1 VVLLSFPTIRLDS
14 RPQRHDRECGE
25 TKSLDVINLVPESV
39 SDLTAVIGRGINCG
53 KRFHDGE
60 IASAL
65 SCVELISQMLSI
77 RMCFDTKKDM
87 RMASS
92 S

>member
-1 VVLLSFPTIRLDS
+1 
-14 RPQRHDRECGE
+14 
-25 TKSLDVINLVPESV
+25 LVGALIVEKGF
-39 SDLTAVIGRGINCG
+39 I
-53 KRFHDGE
+53 HDGE

-65 SCVELISQMLSI
+65 SCVELISQILSI
-77 RMCFDTKKDM
+77 RMCFDTKKDV